1 LSGRA
6 ARDEEQKEMD
16 EVRIEW
22 PDAGS
27 WVPGEIWH
35 RHADGEI
42 AMTPRTE
49 VDTNGART
57 VTFMCTECKAQVL
70 SVSFPPATSP
80 G

>member
-35 RHADGEI
+35 RHANGEI

-49 VDTNGART
+49 VDAEGVRT
-57 VTFMCTECKAQVL
+57 VTFRCDECNAEVL
-70 SVSFPPATSP
+70 SVRFPQATARA
-80 G
+80 